1 MSSGTALN
9 DAMSVGESITCAM
22 MIKNGATAYFLNS
35 SRLTVDTSGTK
46 TVLWQISEPI
56 AGGINSTDLY
66 SFVITKTANATW
78 TIFASATAF
87 V

>member
-1 MSSGTALN
+1 
-9 DAMSVGESITCAM
+9 M